1 MTSPRNPGLIDS
13 HPFRMVAL
21 SKRARPCLSFTSQKL
36 CDRFG
41 PRPDLKFF
49 VDAADVGVNGFV
61 ADAKLLGDF
70 FVEKTVAETV
80 EHFLLALRKVLGR
93 LWRGTGLLERLDDFA
108 RDMRGHGRTTT
119 LHFVDGFEQ
128 LG

>member
-1 MTSPRNPGLIDS
+1 MSR
-13 HPFRMVAL
+13 
-21 SKRARPCLSFTSQKL
+21 RARPCLSLTSQKL
-36 CDRFG
+36 CDCFR

-49 VDAADVGVNGFV
+49 VDAPDVGVNGFV

-93 LWRGTGLLERLDDFA
+93 LWRGAGFLKRLDDFA
-108 RDMRGHGRTTT
+108 RDMSRHRGTAA

-128 LG
+128 LGALGAL